1 VDVPL
6 YASMELLI
14 NLDEKEKERVN
25 ESERAREREGLGNKT
40 DIQKDQ
46 GSGKN
51 VSEKQDGNKP
61 GIITV
66 NIVLPKA

>member
-14 NLDEKEKERVN
+14 NLDEKEKERVR
-25 ESERAREREGLGNKT
+25 EREREGLGNKT